1 MATEHTGEEAHF
13 ARELASLEKL
23 VSFVQNFV
31 VQHELGPEVE
41 YTLNLVAE
49 ELFTNMVKYSPDGDA
64 RIQMRLAIA
73 TNRVVLTLMDS
84 GVEPFD
90 PRSTQPRD
98 FDKPDAERRPGGL
111 GVHLVKELVDEFQ
124 YDYRD
129 GCSTIT
135 VAKRLE

>member
-1 MATEHTGEEAHF
+1 MANENTTEDAHF
-13 ARELASLEKL
+13 LRDLASLEKL
-23 VSFVQNFV
+23 FAFVQNFTA
-31 VQHELGPEVE
+31 QNQLGPELE

-49 ELFTNMVKYSPDGDA
+49 ELFTNMVKYSPHGDA
-64 RIQMRLAIA
+64 QIQMRLAIA
-73 TNRVVLTLMDS
+73 TNRVVLTLVDS

-98 FDKPDAERRPGGL
+98 FDKPAAERRPGGL

>member
-1 MATEHTGEEAHF
+1 MADEHSNEEAQF
-13 ARELASLEKL
+13 LRDLGSLDGL
-23 VSFVQNFV
+23 FSFVQNFTARNK
-31 VQHELGPEVE
+31 LGPELE

-64 RIQMRLAIA
+64 QIQMRLAIS
-73 TNRVVLTLMDS
+73 TGRVVLTLVDS

-98 FDKPDAERRPGGL
+98 IDRPTSERRPGGL